1 MNEKLEFIQ
10 NVKDNRGY
18 DHSVFVIKVKTVNGE
33 WKRVF
38 KYGNLTYPTMK
49 DAKEAIKQF

>member
-18 DHSVFVIKVKTVNGE
+18 DHSIFIVKIKVNDKWE
-33 WKRVF
+33 KVF
-38 KYGNLTYPTMK
+38 KYGNLYYPTMK
-49 DAKEAIKQF
+49 EAKEAIKQF